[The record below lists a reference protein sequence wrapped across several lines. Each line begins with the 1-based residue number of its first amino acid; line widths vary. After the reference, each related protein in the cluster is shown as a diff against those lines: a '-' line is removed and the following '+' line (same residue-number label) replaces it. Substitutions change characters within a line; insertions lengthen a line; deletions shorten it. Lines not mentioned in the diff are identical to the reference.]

1 LISRINNERY
11 LGCISEL
18 ARASKTFRFDARC
31 CTGHKLCLS
40 EAPDILGYDDAANQ
54 VFVKPGAESLF
65 DTKAADIYSAAS
77 VCPMDAILINGS
89 KVQRQK

>member
-1 LISRINNERY
+1 MVNSAFALVKHVKDVRVDPCN
-11 LGCISEL
+11 
-18 ARASKTFRFDARC
+18 

-40 EAPDILGYDDAANQ
+40 EAPDILGYDDAADQ
-54 VFVKPGAESLF
+54 AIVKPGAESLF
-65 DTKAADIYSAAS
+65 ETKAADIYSAAT